1 MHRTLD
7 YTAPVPLNDQSLVKV
22 LDYAQLMYDRVPLV
36 SIELTQQLDDV
47 TFNYEILAQDG
58 RTWSQQLVFDAWP
71 AVDVDP
77 PMTFDVPSPGW
88 RKDAE
93 FVYHR
98 PLRDHLISM
107 VLAGLTSLE
116 ITWHV

>member
-1 MHRTLD
+1 MHRTLS
-7 YTAPVPLNDQSLVKV
+7 YVGPMALNDPTLVKV
-22 LDYAQLMYDRVPLV
+22 QDYAQLMYDRVPLT
-36 SIELTQQLDDV
+36 SIELAQQPDLV
-47 TFNYEILAQDG
+47 TFSYEILAQDG
-58 RTWSQQLVFDAWP
+58 RTWTQTIVFDAWP
-71 AVDVDP
+71 AEDVDP

-116 ITWHV
+116 ITWHP